1 MRPQA
6 PQQPNVYLKP
16 GELAIACQPLL
27 VETVLGSCVSV
38 SLYCPFKG
46 IGALCHAML
55 PTGDAR
61 DFKYVDSAI
70 NHMVKSLSREGV
82 NLSTVVAKLF
92 GGADMFAS
100 NREMGSAKYPV
111 GEQNI
116 TKAREVLAHY
126 RIKISNHDVGGVY
139 GRKLLFFS
147 DTGQVFIKKLSRK
160 AVDMELMMSLVEGN
174 ECG

>member
-1 MRPQA
+1 MRPRTLH
-6 PQQPNVYLKP
+6 QPSVYLKP
-16 GELAIACQPLL
+16 GELAISCQSTL

-38 SLYCPFKG
+38 SLYCPFKD
-46 IGALCHAML
+46 IGAICHAML
-55 PTGDAR
+55 PTGAAT

-70 NHMVKSLSREGV
+70 NHMVQALGSEGV

-92 GGADMFAS
+92 GGADMFAL
-100 NREMGSAKYPV
+100 NREIGPAKYPV

-116 TKAREVLAHY
+116 TKAREVLAHH
-126 RIKISNHDVGGVY
+126 RITISNHDVGGVY

-147 DTGQVFIKKLSRK
+147 DTGQVFVKKLSRK
-160 AVDMELMMSLVEGN
+160 TVDMELMMSLVGGN

>member
-6 PQQPNVYLKP
+6 PRQPNVHLKP
-16 GELAIACQPLL
+16 GELAIVSQPVLI
-27 VETVLGSCVSV
+27 ETVLGSCISV
-38 SLYCPFKG
+38 SFYCPFQG
-46 IGALCHAML
+46 IGAMCHGML
-55 PTGDAR
+55 PTGDATE
-61 DFKYVDSAI
+61 FKYVDSAI
-70 NHMVKSLSREGV
+70 NHMVQALKGKGV

-92 GGADMFAS
+92 GGADMFALC
-100 NREMGSAKYPV
+100 RDMGPAKYPV

-116 TKAREVLAHY
+116 AKAREILARH

-147 DTGQVFIKKLSRK
+147 DTGQVFVKKLSRK
-160 AVDMELMMSLVEGN
+160 TVDMELMMSLVGGN